1 MMQVGVMVCARES
14 KQGEETIMS
23 NEAKGLVKVNFKVPL
38 YQKGMTQKELVD
50 VTGSRGL
57 L

>member
-1 MMQVGVMVCARES
+1 MFCARES

-23 NEAKGLVKVNFKVPL
+23 NEARELVKANFKVAL